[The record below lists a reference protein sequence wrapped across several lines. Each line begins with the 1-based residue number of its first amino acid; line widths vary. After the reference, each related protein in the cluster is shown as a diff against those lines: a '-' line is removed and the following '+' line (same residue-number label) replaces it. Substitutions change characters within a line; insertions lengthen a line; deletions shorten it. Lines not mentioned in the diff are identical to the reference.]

1 MKHDDE
7 SLEALAIIFG
17 MLFLMTCIGLVASV
31 VIAVAKLFGT
41 GI

>member
-7 SLEALAIIFG
+7 RVFEALAIIFG

-31 VIAVAKLFGT
+31 VLAVAKLFGT
-41 GI
+41 